1 MVGVAFA
8 AGRCRAPL
16 GPPLFRMVGVAVG
29 AVRPPGGPMQSENRF
44 FDDIARV
51 ANGAF
56 GAVAG
61 LRTEIEA
68 MVKQRLERLLAGMD
82 LVPREEFDAVK
93 AMAARA
99 RGEQEDLAI
108 RVAELEARVRH
119 LEAQTAGPG
128 GEATTGGAPAATQD

>member
-1 MVGVAFA
+1 
-8 AGRCRAPL
+8 
-16 GPPLFRMVGVAVG
+16 
-29 AVRPPGGPMQSENRF
+29 MQSENRF

-108 RVAELEARVRH
+108 RVAELEARVRQ
-119 LEAQTAGPG
+119 LEAQAAGTTADGAATG
-128 GEATTGGAPAATQD
+128 GTATGGAPAAAQD

>member
-1 MVGVAFA
+1 
-8 AGRCRAPL
+8 
-16 GPPLFRMVGVAVG
+16 
-29 AVRPPGGPMQSENRF
+29 MQSENRF

-108 RVAELEARVRH
+108 RVAELEARVRQ
-119 LEAQTAGPG
+119 LEAAAGAETAASG
-128 GEATTGGAPAATQD
+128 AATGGTPAASQD